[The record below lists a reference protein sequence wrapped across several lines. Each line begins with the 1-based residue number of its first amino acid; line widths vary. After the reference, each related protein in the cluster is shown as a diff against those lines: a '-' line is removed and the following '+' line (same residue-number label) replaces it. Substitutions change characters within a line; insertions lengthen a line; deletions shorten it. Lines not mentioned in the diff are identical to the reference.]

1 MTEVGGQSRDLLID
15 VYSGVVPAEQHTHG
29 EGVPQVM
36 DPRCHT
42 TGRRSPAKPSAQL
55 SEGHRNALVAQRR
68 APIRE
73 EEGIGLGCEVHAIS
87 HCGVAVLLRPEKG
100 DSGMVDIAYSL
111 ETLTG
116 KHGGLL
122 EVVEAIVSDGRL
134 IMILTDEDV
143 LQRRDAPLKGVFY
156 RVVLPLA
163 QATMNIKGEAFG
175 LVQES
180 LKFPEDGRGLENLV
194 RELGR

>member
-1 MTEVGGQSRDLLID
+1 LA
-15 VYSGVVPAEQHTHG
+15 AEL
-29 EGVPQVM
+29 EG
-36 DPRCHT
+36 
-42 TGRRSPAKPSAQL
+42 
-55 SEGHRNALVAQRR
+55 
-68 APIRE
+68 
-73 EEGIGLGCEVHAIS
+73 
-87 HCGVAVLLRPEKG
+87 LLRPEKG

-122 EVVEAIVSDGRL
+122 EVVEAIISDGRL

-143 LQRRDAPLKGVFY
+143 LQRRDAPLKGIFY

-163 QATMNIKGEAFG
+163 RATMNVKGEAFG
-175 LVQES
+175 LVRES

>member
-1 MTEVGGQSRDLLID
+1 M
-15 VYSGVVPAEQHTHG
+15 A
-29 EGVPQVM
+29 
-36 DPRCHT
+36 
-42 TGRRSPAKPSAQL
+42 
-55 SEGHRNALVAQRR
+55 
-68 APIRE
+68 
-73 EEGIGLGCEVHAIS
+73 
-87 HCGVAVLLRPEKG
+87 
-100 DSGMVDIAYSL
+100 DIAYSL

-122 EVVEAIVSDGRL
+122 EVVETIVSDGRL

-156 RVVLPLA
+156 RVILPLA
-163 QATMNIKGEAFG
+163 QSTINIKGEAFG

>member
-1 MTEVGGQSRDLLID
+1 
-15 VYSGVVPAEQHTHG
+15 
-29 EGVPQVM
+29 
-36 DPRCHT
+36 
-42 TGRRSPAKPSAQL
+42 
-55 SEGHRNALVAQRR
+55 
-68 APIRE
+68 
-73 EEGIGLGCEVHAIS
+73 
-87 HCGVAVLLRPEKG
+87 
-100 DSGMVDIAYSL
+100 MVDIAYSL

-143 LQRRDAPLKGVFY
+143 LQRRDAPLKGIFY

-163 QATMNIKGEAFG
+163 RATMNVKGEAFG
-175 LVQES
+175 LVRES